1 MQSTAYPDSTREK
14 LVESAIPHVVFDGWG
29 PETFQAA
36 IVDSGVPEQLAR
48 VAAPRGSVD
57 LAAAYHKGGDRA
69 MIAALGDADMGNMRF
84 RDKIAHA
91 VWLRIDAVDREVVR
105 RGMTLFSLPHSAP
118 EGVRLVWE
126 TADAIWNALGD
137 TSDDVN
143 WYTKRATLSA
153 VFTSTVLFWLGD
165 DSDGFTDTKAF
176 LDRRIDDV
184 MSFEKVKSG
193 VRDNKALSAL
203 FALPNAILGTIK
215 APSGARRNDVPGTK
229 SGTGHDATIGHKSY
243 SQTGEL

>member
-1 MQSTAYPDSTREK
+1 MQTSAYPDPTREK
-14 LVESAIPHVVFDGWG
+14 LVQAAIPHVVFDGWG

-36 IVDSGVPEQLAR
+36 VTDSGVPAQMAR

-69 MIAALGDADMGNMRF
+69 MQTAAQAADMSCLRYSE
-84 RDKIAHA
+84 KIALC
-91 VWLRIDAVDREVVR
+91 VWLRIKAVDREVVR
-105 RGMTLFSLPHSAP
+105 RGMSLFSLPIYAP

-126 TADAIWNALGD
+126 TSDAIWNTLGD
-137 TSDDVN
+137 TSKDVN

-153 VFTSTVLFWLGD
+153 VFTSTILFWLGD
-165 DSDGFTDTKAF
+165 DSEDFADTKAF

-184 MSFEKVKSG
+184 MSFEKAKAG

-215 APSGARRNDVPGTK
+215 APTGARRDDIPGTQA
-229 SGTGHDATIGHKSY
+229 SD
-243 SQTGEL
+243 Q

>member
-14 LVESAIPHVVFDGWG
+14 LVEAAIPHVVFDGWG

-36 IVDSGVPEQLAR
+36 MDDSGVPEQMAR

-69 MIAALGDADMGNMRF
+69 MMAALDAADMSAMRF

-91 VWLRIDAVDREVVR
+91 VWVRLQSVDREVVR
-105 RGMTLFSLPHSAP
+105 RGMSLFSLPHYAP
-118 EGVRLVWE
+118 EGLRLVWE
-126 TADAIWNALGD
+126 TADMIWNTLGD
-137 TSDDVN
+137 TSVDVN

-165 DSDGFTDTKAF
+165 DSEGFSDTKAF

-184 MSFEKVKSG
+184 MSFEKAKAG

-203 FALPNAILGTIK
+203 FALPSAILGTIK
-215 APSGARRNDVPGTK
+215 APAGVRRDDVPGTQR
-229 SGTGHDATIGHKSY
+229 GN
-243 SQTGEL
+243 Q